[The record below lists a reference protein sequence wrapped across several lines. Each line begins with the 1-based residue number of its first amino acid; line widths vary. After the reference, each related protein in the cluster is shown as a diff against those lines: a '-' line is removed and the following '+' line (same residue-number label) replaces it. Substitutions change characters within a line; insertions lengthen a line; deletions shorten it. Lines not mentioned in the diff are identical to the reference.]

1 MEPQLKKKMINIL
14 CTISLIKNP
23 NLDTLNRMKEI
34 IIKDNH
40 LDESVESDIMKQIN
54 AANNPTDLVKV
65 LKDIVSSEKTDIV
78 SSEKTDFET
87 FFQTIEKNI
96 NQEKQRIHNKNEMV
110 ERLSNFLQTIK
121 QAFENKSISDIA
133 AEIKTQSSLID
144 KNYKENARKSFT
156 KKWLAGIKGLEY
168 NKDKDKE
175 YLTNLKKVFSQK
187 SKIFEGF
194 GAAISNKEVQK
205 NLKEL
210 IKKIDE
216 KIKAYK

>member
-1 MEPQLKKKMINIL
+1 MKPELKNKMINIL
-14 CTISLIKNP
+14 CTISLIENP

-40 LDESVESDIMKQIN
+40 LDKSVESDIMKQIN

-65 LKDIVSSEKTDIV
+65 LKEIV

-96 NQEKQRIHNKNEMV
+96 NQEKQRINNKNEMV
-110 ERLSNFLQTIK
+110 DRLSNFLQTIK

-205 NLKEL
+205 DLKKLINL
-210 IKKIDE
+210 IDE